1 MHTRTRQS
9 VCSRERR
16 GIRCAKTRADAAC
29 GSGRAPDLQRAAQ
42 VSTLYCPLKER
53 RDELRPLTSLAS
65 LRLVAA
71 RRHTDTGT
79 PRWLNVSTSAPCMS
93 DACGRC
99 RRRVPDAIHA
109 CPRVPHASTVCV

>member
-1 MHTRTRQS
+1 MRQS
-9 VCSRERR
+9 KAFAHALEWANAARR
-16 GIRCAKTRADAAC
+16 LAPTPRAAADAPRTFNGATV
-29 GSGRAPDLQRAAQ
+29 GSGTPRF
-42 VSTLYCPLKER
+42 PLKER

-65 LRLVAA
+65 PRLVAA

-79 PRWLNVSTSAPCMS
+79 PRWLKVSTSAPCMS